1 MSDDRKEQTEWTT
14 DHMGIGRSL
23 TDGDRAVFLRAVEW
37 VIEEGVKRGRDPS
50 TDTQVRGEVFGDVTG
65 PYHWR
70 AAAVHAP
77 RKCREAFHRGSGGGV
92 VRGFIV
98 TALISIP

>member
-50 TDTQVRGEVFGDVTG
+50 TDTHKFEARFSVMLRDRITG
-65 PYHWR
+65 ALLPFTLR
-70 AAAVHAP
+70 V
-77 RKCREAFHRGSGGGV
+77 SV
-92 VRGFIV
+92 VRHS
-98 TALISIP
+98 TEEAEAALSEDST